1 MTEKVLDPEEQQ
13 NLYQRFEEVER
24 KVGREVSRQF
34 EQLAD
39 DLARLTS
46 AS

>member
-1 MTEKVLDPEEQQ
+1 MTEKVLDPEEQH

-24 KVGREVSRQF
+24 KVGCEVSRQL
-34 EQLAD
+34 EQLAG